1 MSRIIIAPVEL
12 SRLQVKCPAE
22 LQHMLILL
30 TDLSL
35 AMGMAALLA
44 IRLMSCAGQA
54 QAHEA
59 DVMDGEFKCHSPA
72 HQLSNK

>member
-1 MSRIIIAPVEL
+1 MIQIISPLVIL
-12 SRLQVKCPAE
+12 SRLQVKCCAE

-35 AMGMAALLA
+35 AVGTAALLA

-59 DVMDGEFKCHSPA
+59 DVMNIEFTCHSPA
-72 HQLSNK
+72 HQLSNT